1 MTLDGGRTVSV
12 LRDWDDGGEKGAF
25 LRDLRAGACR
35 VFSAVLSPDYNAAHA
50 NHFHFDLGRWSVC
63 R

>member
-1 MTLDGGRTVSV
+1 V
-12 LRDWDDGGEKGAF
+12 LRDWDDTGVKGRF
-25 LRDLRAGACR
+25 LCDLRAGACR
-35 VFSAVLSPDYNAAHA
+35 MFSAVLSPDYNAAHT